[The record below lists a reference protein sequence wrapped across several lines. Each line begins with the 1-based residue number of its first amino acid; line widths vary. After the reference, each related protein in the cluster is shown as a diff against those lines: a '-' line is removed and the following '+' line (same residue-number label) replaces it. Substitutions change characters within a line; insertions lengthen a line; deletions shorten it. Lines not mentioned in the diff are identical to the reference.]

1 MEVRAVAVHAPMSV
15 YMVTVRLLLVLPHY
29 PRFVRAF
36 FIARMGF
43 AHMRIHSQDG
53 GCGDHARIRPVTR
66 R

>member
-43 AHMRIHSQDG
+43 AHMRIHS
-53 GCGDHARIRPVTR
+53 
-66 R
+66 